1 MFYLNYQKRSLR
13 IKENKQQTQEN
24 RGPMGM
30 MQGGQ
35 KAKDFKG
42 TMKNLL
48 KYLLPYSKSLILV
61 IIFAIASTVFS
72 IVSPKILGNITNQ
85 IVDDY
90 TNIAIY
96 DQVMKNIPDGVVLP
110 EGTKGTDIVSMMPAE
125 MLGSISEDKLE
136 KIKNIDFSNR
146 PAIQFDIILKTVL
159 LLVFLYLISAIFT
172 YIQSWIMSGISQK
185 MTYSFRRNI
194 LSKISKL
201 PLSYFDKRTYGEVLS
216 RVTNDVDTVSQN
228 LNQGIVQIITSIA
241 MIIGIIIMML
251 SINGWLTLVALF
263 VLPISFGLVSLVIK
277 NSQKLFK
284 RQLESLA
291 DMNGHIEEVY
301 SGHNI
306 VKVFNGEKRSL
317 LKFNNIN
324 EELYDSG
331 WKSQFISGLLFPIM
345 NVIGNVGYVA
355 IAVLG
360 GWLTLKGSMTIG
372 GIQSF
377 IQYMQQFT
385 QPITQT
391 ANIANILQSTAAAA
405 ERIFE
410 FLNEKEEVKDIEN
423 PVVLKKVRGDV
434 KFENVKFCYEKD
446 KVIINDFN
454 ANIKAGQTVAIV
466 GPTGAGKTTMINLLM
481 RFYDVDE
488 GSIKIDGVDI
498 RDIKREELRKMFGMV
513 LQDTWL
519 FSGSIRENIS
529 YGNLESS
536 ESEIIEA
543 AKFAYAD
550 HFIHSLP
557 DGYDMVI
564 NEEADNISQGEK
576 QLLTIA
582 RAVLSNPPMIILD
595 EATSSVDTRTEVLI
609 QEAMEKL
616 MDGRT
621 TFVIAH
627 RLSTIKKSDLIL
639 VMNEGSIVEYGKHE
653 ELLKKNGFYASLY
666 NSQFKTFD

>member
-1 MFYLNYQKRSLR
+1 M
-13 IKENKQQTQEN
+13 KENKQQTQEN